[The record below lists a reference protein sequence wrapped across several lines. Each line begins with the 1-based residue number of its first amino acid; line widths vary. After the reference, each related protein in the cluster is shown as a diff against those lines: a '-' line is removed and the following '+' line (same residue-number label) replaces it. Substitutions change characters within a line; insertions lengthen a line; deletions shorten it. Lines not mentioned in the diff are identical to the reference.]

1 MSSDYALAEK
11 YLVWIWGSAARSMLR
26 KPILGQQLYAKGFEP
41 SVERLALTEGVY
53 ELSSPEGRAIL
64 AEPYATIFSHLMG
77 RSEGDVEQML
87 QAGV

>member
-1 MSSDYALAEK
+1 VDLGIRGQKHASQTHP
-11 YLVWIWGSAARSMLR
+11 RSE
-26 KPILGQQLYAKGFEP
+26 LYAKGFEP

-77 RSEGDVEQML
+77 RSEEDIEQML
-87 QAGV
+87 QADV